1 MHTPQG
7 RPHPLRG
14 DDSLPTAPHAQLLK
28 VVRAVLGGG
37 SPGDLVSAVC
47 ACLAA
52 ELGLECCAVLEG
64 DAASGKL
71 APLGG
76 VGWPAG
82 VLGGGPLPIQPGS
95 PEDRVLRSG
104 APVTWAPEHE
114 AWPRG
119 ALLGVPGVK
128 AGVVAPIPGSNGAVG
143 LLLACTTSP
152 RRLEADD
159 VTVVCGAAALLAI
172 AIPSR
177 RRYAELRESEARA
190 LALAEHAGD
199 LIAEVGPGG
208 RYVFLSRS
216 YEDALGYTH
225 DELRRL
231 DPFELIV
238 PEDRARVRGAFERS
252 LAAGGTLSAEY
263 RARLRDGTER
273 WFETHANVFETREGE
288 AHAILISRDV
298 TARKQAEEAL
308 HDSEMRLRQ
317 AQRLE
322 AVGRLAGGVAHD
334 FNNILT
340 AIAGYCELLLERLGA
355 HDPLRADV
363 EEIAKAQQRA
373 AALTHQLLAFGRRQ
387 RLALRPVSLNGVVR
401 DMERLLRRLIG
412 EDVEL
417 SLRLEPRLGTLL
429 ADPTQLEQVIVN
441 LAVNARDAMPEGGL
455 LEIETLNV
463 ERAADAPPPLPGAPL
478 GRSVGLLLRDTG
490 IGMSPE
496 VQSRIF
502 EPFFSTKPLG
512 EGSGLGLAT
521 VYGIVSQSG
530 GQIEL
535 ESEPG
540 RGTTFFVFFPR
551 VDALPQAEIAAAAAP
566 RRERRSET
574 VLLAEDDPAVRETL
588 RRSLEARGFEVLA
601 AEHGEEALALCRGHA
616 GPIHLVLTDVVMPRI
631 GGRELA
637 ARLRAERPGIRVLY
651 LSGYSEEPSSAG
663 ELAPGEAF
671 LQKPCAGPRL
681 MEAVEALLEAPDAAQ
696 SP

>member
-1 MHTPQG
+1 MAG
-7 RPHPLRG
+7 PHPLRG

-28 VVRAVLGGG
+28 VARAALGGG
-37 SPGDLVSAVC
+37 SPRELAASVC

-64 DAASGKL
+64 DAASAKL
-71 APLGG
+71 APVAG

-82 VLGGGPLPIQPGS
+82 VLARGPFPIEPES
-95 PEDRVLRSG
+95 PEDRALRSG
-104 APVTWAPEHE
+104 APVVSAGGPDAP
-114 AWPRG
+114 AAG

-128 AGVVAPIPGSNGAVG
+128 AGVAAPIPGSDRPIGV
-143 LLLACTTSP
+143 LLACTRSP
-152 RRLEADD
+152 RRIEMDE
-159 VTVVCGAAALLAI
+159 VTVLCGAAALLSFTI
-172 AIPSR
+172 TSH
-177 RRYAELRESEARA
+177 RRYGELHESEARF

-199 LIAEVGPGG
+199 LIAELGPDG

-216 YEDALGYTH
+216 YEDALGYAR

-238 PEDRARVRGAFERS
+238 PEDRDRVRGAFERS

-263 RARLRDGTER
+263 RARLPEGRER
-273 WFETHANVFETREGE
+273 WFETHANVFQTREGE
-288 AHAILISRDV
+288 PHAILISRDV
-298 TARKQAEEAL
+298 TSRKEAEEAL
-308 HDSEMRLRQ
+308 RESEIRLRQ

-340 AIAGYCELLLERLGA
+340 AIAGYCDLVLERLGA
-355 HDPLRADV
+355 HDPLRSDV

-373 AALTHQLLAFGRRQ
+373 AALTRQLLAFGGQQ
-387 RLALRPVSLNGVVR
+387 RLAPQLVSLNGVVR
-401 DMERLLRRLIG
+401 DMDRLLRRLIG

-417 SLRLEPRLGTLL
+417 ALRLDPRLGTLR
-429 ADPTQLEQVIVN
+429 ADPSQLEQVIVN
-441 LAVNARDAMPEGGL
+441 LAVNARDAMPRGGR
-455 LEIETLNV
+455 LEIETANV
-463 ERAADAPPPLPGAPL
+463 DRGARDPSPLPGAPL
-478 GRSVGLLLRDTG
+478 GRSVALVLRDTG

-496 VQSRIF
+496 VRSRIF
-502 EPFFSTKPLG
+502 EPFFSTKPPG

-521 VYGIVSQSG
+521 VYGIVRQSG
-530 GQIEL
+530 GQIEV

-540 RGTTFFVFFPR
+540 QGSAFFVFFPR
-551 VDALPQAEIAAAAAP
+551 VEALPQPQAAASP
-566 RRERRSET
+566 SPSRERRTET
-574 VLLAEDDPAVRETL
+574 VLLAEDDAAVRDAL
-588 RRSLEARGFEVLA
+588 QRSLEARGFQVLA
-601 AEHGEEALALCRGHA
+601 ARHGEEALALARGH
-616 GPIHLVLTDVVMPRI
+616 PDPLHLLLTDVVMPRL

-651 LSGYSEEPSSAG
+651 LSGYSEELSSAG

-681 MEAVEALLEAPDAAQ
+681 LEAVEALLDAAAPPQ